1 MKERKRQRR
10 KVKEKREKSEY
21 AVCPP
26 ALCKHLVPQVYNSL
40 LSQGTKI
47 GRRDVRL
54 YQIAFK
60 LTYNL
65 PLYTSQPLPGDDFKS
80 Y

>member
-10 KVKEKREKSEY
+10 KVKEKREKKGGY

-26 ALCKHLVPQVYNSL
+26 DLCKHLAPQVYNSL

-47 GRRDVRL
+47 GRRGVRL
-54 YQIAFK
+54 CQIAFK
-60 LTYNL
+60 LTVQFAIIHIQA
-65 PLYTSQPLPGDDFKS
+65 TSW
-80 Y
+80 